1 MHFRFLDILVSLLG
15 FVALLEKHNFLFAS
29 IASICTIIYWI
40 FRFCNW
46 VIKLITDKSID
57 DFEKGIKKM
66 TNISLKNYFEPTPKN
81 VKKWLLAIKSILAT
95 ISVSAYVNGNEKIAF
110 WILVG
115 GACIDELTNL
125 LSNDNA

>member
-1 MHFRFLDILVSLLG
+1 
-15 FVALLEKHNFLFAS
+15 
-29 IASICTIIYWI
+29 
-40 FRFCNW
+40 
-46 VIKLITDKSID
+46 
-57 DFEKGIKKM
+57 M

-95 ISVSAYVNGNEKIAF
+95 ISGAAYVNGNEKIAF

>member
-1 MHFRFLDILVSLLG
+1 
-15 FVALLEKHNFLFAS
+15 
-29 IASICTIIYWI
+29 
-40 FRFCNW
+40 
-46 VIKLITDKSID
+46 
-57 DFEKGIKKM
+57 M

-81 VKKWLLAIKSILAT
+81 VKKWLLAIKSVLAT

>member
-1 MHFRFLDILVSLLG
+1 MKRL
-15 FVALLEKHNFLFAS
+15 
-29 IASICTIIYWI
+29 
-40 FRFCNW
+40 
-46 VIKLITDKSID
+46 
-57 DFEKGIKKM
+57 
-66 TNISLKNYFEPTPKN
+66 SLKNYFEPTPKN

-125 LSNDNA
+125 ISNEDRT

>member
-1 MHFRFLDILVSLLG
+1 
-15 FVALLEKHNFLFAS
+15 
-29 IASICTIIYWI
+29 
-40 FRFCNW
+40 
-46 VIKLITDKSID
+46 
-57 DFEKGIKKM
+57 M

-95 ISVSAYVNGNEKIAF
+95 VSGAAYVNGNEKIAF

>member
-1 MHFRFLDILVSLLG
+1 
-15 FVALLEKHNFLFAS
+15 
-29 IASICTIIYWI
+29 
-40 FRFCNW
+40 
-46 VIKLITDKSID
+46 
-57 DFEKGIKKM
+57 M

-81 VKKWLLAIKSILAT
+81 VNKWLLAIKSVLAT

>member
-1 MHFRFLDILVSLLG
+1 
-15 FVALLEKHNFLFAS
+15 
-29 IASICTIIYWI
+29 
-40 FRFCNW
+40 
-46 VIKLITDKSID
+46 
-57 DFEKGIKKM
+57 M

-95 ISVSAYVNGNEKIAF
+95 VSGAAYVNGNEKIAF

-125 LSNDNA
+125 LSNDNT

>member
-1 MHFRFLDILVSLLG
+1 
-15 FVALLEKHNFLFAS
+15 
-29 IASICTIIYWI
+29 
-40 FRFCNW
+40 
-46 VIKLITDKSID
+46 
-57 DFEKGIKKM
+57 M

-115 GACIDELTNL
+115 GAVIDELTNL
-125 LSNDNA
+125 FSNEDRN

>member
-1 MHFRFLDILVSLLG
+1 M
-15 FVALLEKHNFLFAS
+15 
-29 IASICTIIYWI
+29 
-40 FRFCNW
+40 
-46 VIKLITDKSID
+46 TD
-57 DFEKGIKKM
+57 
-66 TNISLKNYFEPTPKN
+66 ISLNNYFEPTPKN

-95 ISVSAYVNGNEKIAF
+95 VSGAAYVNGNEKIAF

>member
-1 MHFRFLDILVSLLG
+1 
-15 FVALLEKHNFLFAS
+15 
-29 IASICTIIYWI
+29 
-40 FRFCNW
+40 
-46 VIKLITDKSID
+46 
-57 DFEKGIKKM
+57 M

-81 VKKWLLAIKSILAT
+81 VKKWLLAIKSVLAT

-125 LSNDNA
+125 LSKDNA

>member
-1 MHFRFLDILVSLLG
+1 
-15 FVALLEKHNFLFAS
+15 
-29 IASICTIIYWI
+29 
-40 FRFCNW
+40 
-46 VIKLITDKSID
+46 
-57 DFEKGIKKM
+57 M